1 MDLFFVP
8 TPKSMARAVL
18 STVAQATTALL
29 KSNADFRN
37 VMQAIPIFTVSP
49 VPMTWHPDILLFM
62 GDDPTCPN
70 CEPKPFV
77 QSSIAY
83 DILCSVTRCCYTSP
97 LIALL
102 DLRSTSKSAEV
113 DPICSQCPTLAT
125 SCDTVPRATT
135 EALQLFQQL
144 SPKSWNQ
151 ELRQAQRNVMALNVM
166 TMQYAMPLLSP
177 PSLFSVQW
185 PSPPFKD
192 ACLTSKRKLIVVTR
206 QHVGEVLHDAL
217 RPLSNR
223 SIAPIVVL
231 LEVTMFNQPLP
242 EIVLGLAFMAALDSC
257 FRGLVAADKKTSLA
271 GIVVVSG
278 LASVAVSAYNGDA
291 MKKAIT
297 LESYRSA

>member
-177 PSLFSVQW
+177 PVGCLGENIRGRSLGGSSTTQRTPEAGSDFRRRRL
-185 PSPPFKD
+185 FD
-192 ACLTSKRKLIVVTR
+192 T
-206 QHVGEVLHDAL
+206 L
-217 RPLSNR
+217 RLMSDKYR
-223 SIAPIVVL
+223 PIVNQAQA
-231 LEVTMFNQPLP
+231 LEAPRSSSQYLW
-242 EIVLGLAFMAALDSC
+242 
-257 FRGLVAADKKTSLA
+257 
-271 GIVVVSG
+271 VV
-278 LASVAVSAYNGDA
+278 
-291 MKKAIT
+291 
-297 LESYRSA
+297 